1 MGDLKNEL
9 KKYHIN
15 YDGKVNE
22 EKFIDT
28 LHNKINENK
37 KNRTLKYSV
46 SIFSLILILFKLMSP
61 IETQEEIVHF
71 KNFSESEIGKYSEFL
86 NYESDSLLVDSIYFQ
101 ELVETIFV
109 SGEIWETLEFFDEV
123 NLTKEEQL

>member
-37 KNRTLKYSV
+37 KNITLKYSV
-46 SIFSLILILFKLMSP
+46 SIFSLILILFKFMSP

-71 KNFSESEIGKYSEFL
+71 KNFSESEIGKDSEFL

-123 NLTKEEQL
+123 NLIKEEQL

>member
-15 YDGKVNE
+15 YDGEVNE

-46 SIFSLILILFKLMSP
+46 SIFSLILILFNFMRT
-61 IETQEEIVHF
+61 IETQEEKNHL
-71 KNFSESEIGKYSEFL
+71 KNFSDTEIGKYSEFL

-123 NLTKEEQL
+123 NLIKEEQL

>member
-15 YDGKVNE
+15 YDEEVNE

-46 SIFSLILILFKLMSP
+46 SIFSLILILFNFMRP
-61 IETQEEIVHF
+61 IETQEEKNHL
-71 KNFSESEIGKYSEFL
+71 KNFSDTEIGKYSEFL

-101 ELVETIFV
+101 DLVETIFV

-123 NLTKEEQL
+123 NLIKEEQL

>member
-15 YDGKVNE
+15 YDGEVNE

-46 SIFSLILILFKLMSP
+46 SIFSLILILFNFMRP
-61 IETQEEIVHF
+61 IETQEEKNHF
-71 KNFSESEIGKYSEFL
+71 RNFSDTEIGKYSEFL

-123 NLTKEEQL
+123 NLIKEEQL

>member
-15 YDGKVNE
+15 YDGEVNE

-37 KNRTLKYSV
+37 KNRALKYSV
-46 SIFSLILILFKLMSP
+46 SIFSLILILFKFMSP

-71 KNFSESEIGKYSEFL
+71 KNFSESEIGKDSEFL

-123 NLTKEEQL
+123 NLIKEEQL

>member
-15 YDGKVNE
+15 YDGEVNE

-46 SIFSLILILFKLMSP
+46 SIFSLILILFNFLRP
-61 IETQEEIVHF
+61 IETQEEKNHL
-71 KNFSESEIGKYSEFL
+71 KNFSDTEIGKYSEFL
-86 NYESDSLLVDSIYFQ
+86 NYETDSLLVDSIYFQ

-109 SGEIWETLEFFDEV
+109 SGEIWETLELFDEI
-123 NLTKEEQL
+123 NLIQQEQL

>member
-22 EKFIDT
+22 EKFIDS

-46 SIFSLILILFKLMSP
+46 SIFSLILILFKFMSP

-123 NLTKEEQL
+123 NLIKEEQL

>member
-15 YDGKVNE
+15 YDGEVNE

-46 SIFSLILILFKLMSP
+46 SIFSLILILFNFMRP
-61 IETQEEIVHF
+61 IETQEEKNHL
-71 KNFSESEIGKYSEFL
+71 KNFSDTEIGKYSEFL

-123 NLTKEEQL
+123 NLIKEEQL

>member
-15 YDGKVNE
+15 YDGEVNE

-46 SIFSLILILFKLMSP
+46 SIFSLILILFNFMRP
-61 IETQEEIVHF
+61 IETQEE
-71 KNFSESEIGKYSEFL
+71 KNHLRNFTDTEIGKYSEFL

-109 SGEIWETLEFFDEV
+109 SGEIWETLEFFDEI
-123 NLTKEEQL
+123 NIIKQEQL

>member
-15 YDGKVNE
+15 YDGEVNE

-46 SIFSLILILFKLMSP
+46 SIFSLILILFNFMRP
-61 IETQEEIVHF
+61 IETQEEKNHL
-71 KNFSESEIGKYSEFL
+71 KNFSDTEIGKYSEFL
-86 NYESDSLLVDSIYFQ
+86 NYETDSLLVDSIYFQ

-109 SGEIWETLEFFDEV
+109 SGEIWETLEFFDEI
-123 NLTKEEQL
+123 NLIQQEQL

>member
-46 SIFSLILILFKLMSP
+46 SIFSLILILFKFMSP

-71 KNFSESEIGKYSEFL
+71 KNFSESEIGKDSEFL

-123 NLTKEEQL
+123 NLIKEEQL

>member
-46 SIFSLILILFKLMSP
+46 SIFSLILILFKFMSP
-61 IETQEEIVHF
+61 IETQEEKNHL
-71 KNFSESEIGKYSEFL
+71 KNFSDTEIGKYSEFL
-86 NYESDSLLVDSIYFQ
+86 NYESDSLLGDSIYFQ

-123 NLTKEEQL
+123 NLIKEEQL

>member
-46 SIFSLILILFKLMSP
+46 SIFSLILILFKFMSP

-71 KNFSESEIGKYSEFL
+71 KNFSESEIGKYFEFL

-123 NLTKEEQL
+123 NLIKEEQL

>member
-46 SIFSLILILFKLMSP
+46 SIFSLILILFKFMSP
-61 IETQEEIVHF
+61 IETQEEIVDF

-123 NLTKEEQL
+123 NLIKEEQL

>member
-15 YDGKVNE
+15 YDGEVNE

-46 SIFSLILILFKLMSP
+46 SIFSLILILFNFMRP
-61 IETQEEIVHF
+61 IETQEEKNHLR
-71 KNFSESEIGKYSEFL
+71 NFSDTEIGKYSEFL

-123 NLTKEEQL
+123 NLIKEEQL

>member
-15 YDGKVNE
+15 YDGEVNE

-46 SIFSLILILFKLMSP
+46 SIFSLILILFNFLRP
-61 IETQEEIVHF
+61 IETQEEKNHL
-71 KNFSESEIGKYSEFL
+71 KNFSNTEIGKYSEFL
-86 NYESDSLLVDSIYFQ
+86 NYETDSLLVDSIYFQ

-109 SGEIWETLEFFDEV
+109 SGEIWETLEFFDEI
-123 NLTKEEQL
+123 NIIQQEQL

>member
-15 YDGKVNE
+15 YDGEVNE

-37 KNRTLKYSV
+37 KNRTFKYSV
-46 SIFSLILILFKLMSP
+46 SIFSLILILFKFMSP

-71 KNFSESEIGKYSEFL
+71 KNFSESEIGKYFEFL

-123 NLTKEEQL
+123 NLIKEEQL